1 MSKFWVILKREYAQV
16 VKKKSFIIMIFLTPL
31 FMAGIMIL
39 PAMLVHKEASTSE
52 RIAVVDRGTIEIG
65 DQFAESLARYT
76 LESSGEPSFS
86 VTEVFRITPDD
97 ENRFQNIYDSLTQ
110 EIRDKNLKYVLVVKP
125 DAHLAD
131 SNLYL
136 VTNSNDFTAISRF
149 EARLSR
155 ILSTH
160 RLQKSDVNLPIDSVL
175 QLTQSV
181 DLAIKDTKGQAIPFE
196 VKYFGA
202 LIFVMIMYM
211 MIITY
216 GATLMRS
223 VIEEK
228 SSRIVEV
235 LISSVTPFQ
244 LMFGKI
250 IGLGLAAF
258 TQVAVWVA
266 IGLALFFA
274 SSSAAIQVD
283 PAISRIA
290 FNPVIVVSFILYF
303 VSGYV
308 LYSALF
314 ALIGSI
320 VNTDKEAQNFIF
332 PISITLILPV
342 MVGIGV
348 VKDPYATWVLVMS
361 YIPFITPSMMLMRI
375 IFLAPTATEY
385 SFFSGILA
393 EATLGFVMVVAATL
407 VTVWVTAR
415 IFRVGI
421 LMYGKR
427 PTLPEIIRWV
437 RH

>member
-1 MSKFWVILKREYAQV
+1 MSKFWVILKREYTQV
-16 VKKKSFIIMIFLTPL
+16 VKKKSFLIMIFLTPVL
-31 FMAGIMIL
+31 MGGFMIL
-39 PAMLVHKEASTSE
+39 PALLVQKEASSSE
-52 RIAVVDRGTIEIG
+52 MLAVIDRGELEIG
-65 DQFAESLARYT
+65 DQFAESLSRYT
-76 LESSGEPSFS
+76 LESSGEPSYA

-97 ENRFQNIYDSLTQ
+97 ENRFQNVYDSLTL
-110 EIRDKNLKYVLVVKP
+110 EIRDKNLKYILVVKP

-136 VTNSNDFTAISRF
+136 VTNANDFIAINRF

-160 RLQKSDVNLPIDSVL
+160 RLKQSDINLPIDSVL
-175 QLTQSV
+175 LLTQNV
-181 DLAIKDTKGQAIPFE
+181 DLAMKDTKGLAIPFQ

-228 SSRIVEV
+228 SSRIIEV

-258 TQVAVWVA
+258 TQVAVWVV
-266 IGLALFFA
+266 IGLVLFFA
-274 SSSAAIQVD
+274 SNSAAIEVD

-290 FNPVIVVSFILYF
+290 FNPVIVAFFVLYF
-303 VSGYV
+303 VAGYV

-320 VNTDKEAQNFIF
+320 VNSDKEAQNFIF
-332 PISITLILPV
+332 PITITLILPV

-393 EATLGFVMVVAATL
+393 EATLGFLVVVAATFF
-407 VTVWVTAR
+407 TVWVTAK

-437 RH
+437 RY